1 MASST
6 QLQAPPVSRPMH
18 RQEEAEKTGG
28 PARLRSSLLRPAIRT
43 EIHPLLAHIV
53 EEITDWD
60 FPDGD
65 VVRILRTRALP
76 GPAPHLIVQYRAPMR
91 TDRYFGSTGYPLQR
105 YYHAATV
112 VRTGVI
118 KLGAIGPVGVLLIRL
133 KPEASSRLIGEPMHE
148 FFDAKIDLR
157 NIFNAGA
164 VSLLEEMLREAPD
177 SAARFACIESFLLQ
191 NLRECQSDPVVCR
204 AAECLRRNP
213 ALRMRRLAAQLEVSE
228 RHLLRGFRAM
238 FGTGPKQFARLA
250 RIERIQVMRQG
261 GSAWADIAYACGFA
275 DQAHMI
281 NDFEAFVGEPPQQIF
296 GTCPVNPDR
305 DGSASP
311 GPDFF
316 GRYLYGIR

>member
-1 MASST
+1 
-6 QLQAPPVSRPMH
+6 MH

-28 PARLRSSLLRPAIRT
+28 PARRRSSLLRPAIRT

-91 TDRYFGSTGYPLQR
+91 TDRYFGSTGYPPQR

-191 NLRECQSDPVVCR
+191 NLRECRSDPVVCR

-238 FGTGPKQFARLA
+238 YGTGPKQFARLA

-281 NDFEAFVGEPPQQIF
+281 NDFEAIVGEPPQQIF

>member
-1 MASST
+1 M
-6 QLQAPPVSRPMH
+6 LEPV
-18 RQEEAEKTGG
+18 
-28 PARLRSSLLRPAIRT
+28 RLA

-65 VVRILRTRALP
+65 AARILRTRALP

-105 YYHAATV
+105 YYHVATV
-112 VRTGVI
+112 VRTGVV

-177 SAARFACIESFLLQ
+177 SAVRFACIESFLLQ
-191 NLRECQSDPVVCR
+191 NLRESRPDPVVCR
-204 AAECLRRNP
+204 AAECLRHNP
-213 ALRMRRLAAQLEVSE
+213 SLRMRQLAEQLEVSE
-228 RHLLRGFRAM
+228 RHLLRGFRGT
-238 FGTGPKQFARLA
+238 FGTGPKHFARLA
-250 RIERIQVMRQG
+250 RIERIQIMRQG

-281 NDFEAFVGEPPQQIF
+281 NDFEAIVGESPQQIF
-296 GTCPVNPDR
+296 GKCPVNGSR
-305 DGSASP
+305 DGSASL
-311 GPDFF
+311 GPEFF
-316 GRYLYGIR
+316 DRYLYGIR